1 MRVLFMGNNWVGWQ
15 VATWLHQQEAE
26 VVGAVLHPSDRQK
39 YGPELQRCFEEWN
52 VPIFDAST
60 LRTPA
65 TLDAIRALDAD
76 LGLSIFFGY
85 ILKPAFLGIFP
96 RGVLNLHP
104 SYLPYNKGANPNVWS
119 IVEETPAGVTLH
131 FIDEGVDTGDV
142 VARMLVP
149 VEPIDTA
156 ATLYRKLEVASV
168 DLFAAQWPHLC
179 KGDILRFQQESG
191 SGTHHRQNDL
201 HTLEQVDLD
210 KTYTAR
216 ELLNQLRARTFP
228 PYGGVYFEDQGR
240 RVYVR
245 IQLSYDERF
254 ADYETAIQD

>member
-1 MRVLFMGNNWVGWQ
+1 MRILFMGNNWVGWQ
-15 VATWLHQQEAE
+15 VAAWLHQQKAE
-26 VVGAVLHPSDRQK
+26 VVGIVLHPEDRRK
-39 YGPELQRCFEEWN
+39 FGTELLHCFADMN

-76 LGLSIFFGY
+76 LGLSVFLGY
-85 ILKPAFLGIFP
+85 ILKPDFLRIFP
-96 RGVLNLHP
+96 QGVLNLHP
-104 SYLPYNKGANPNVWS
+104 SYLPYNKGAHPNVWS
-119 IVEETPAGVTLH
+119 IVDKTPAGVTLH

-142 VARMLVP
+142 VARLLVP
-149 VEPIDTA
+149 VEPVDTA

-168 DLFAAQWPHLC
+168 NLFAEQWPRLC
-179 KGDILRFQQESG
+179 AGDLPRIKQEAG

-201 HTLEQVDLD
+201 RMLDQIDLD

-216 ELLNQLRARTFP
+216 ELLNLLRARTFP
-228 PYGGVYFEDQGR
+228 PYSGAYFEDQGR

-254 ADYETAIQD
+254 ADHETGIQD